1 MMEELERSHIDRN
14 SPIWGGIDCNYFDLT
29 IEVQSYW
36 IMYFK
41 KELNLKS
48 EGGTISPIGIEGKD
62 VKVEGV
68 GTIKEYTQEETEEHN
83 RIMSEFE
90 DGYTVYTE
98 LKSQEYFRELWR
110 DVSKVGFERED
121 RDHCIETCKTLIRE
135 EVDWWKE
142 RADLKELGGIKLP
155 SLVECFSWYVIWR
168 QCKYE
173 ELVAHPLYIYASNK
187 QKTLKENL
195 PQNAPRKSI
204 KLKLNNIQLE
214 DFYQG
219 LKDLRVFATKHK
231 DGEFKE
237 ALNGSEHSSIL
248 EPMKF
253 KDDKVLSLIIKELR
267 DNLLI
272 DGNPQ
277 YPKWQLFFGIN
288 QGRARR
294 LVSDYGKLAKL
305 GAEAKTHR
313 SLPEEYSQI
322 KNLIKSLVG

>member
-1 MMEELERSHIDRN
+1 MRKQIEWSNIDRN
-14 SPIWGGIDCNYFDLT
+14 SPIWGGSGCDFYPLT

-62 VKVEGV
+62 LEVEG
-68 GTIKEYTQEETEEHN
+68 GGIIKEYNKEEVEEHK

-90 DGYTVYTE
+90 GKYTSHTE
-98 LKSQEYFRELWR
+98 HKTQEYFRELWR

-121 RDHCIETCKTLIRE
+121 RDHCIDTCKTLIRE

-142 RADLKELGGIKLP
+142 RADLKEYGGFKLP
-155 SLVECFSWYVIWR
+155 SLVEYFSWYVIWR

-173 ELVAHPLYIYASNK
+173 ELVTHPLHNYSSNK

-195 PQNAPRKSI
+195 PQNAPRKAI

-214 DFYQG
+214 NFYNG
-219 LKDLRVFATKHK
+219 LKHLKVFATKHK
-231 DGEFKE
+231 DGEFIR
-237 ALNGSEHSSIL
+237 ALNGSEHSSIV

-253 KDDKVLSLIIKELR
+253 KDDKVLSVIIMVLR

-272 DGNPQ
+272 DGGNPQ

-294 LVSDYGKLAKL
+294 LVSDYGKLAIDSLK
-305 GAEAKTHR
+305 AKTHR
-313 SLPEEYSQI
+313 TLPVEYDQI
-322 KNLIKSLVG
+322 KNLIESL

>member
-1 MMEELERSHIDRN
+1 MMGELERSHIDRN
-14 SPIWGGIDCNYFDLT
+14 SPIWGGSDCDYYDLSL
-29 IEVQSYW
+29 EVESYW
-36 IMYFK
+36 IGFFK
-41 KELNLKS
+41 NELNLIT
-48 EGGTISPIGIEGKD
+48 EDGLIRPIGIEGKKLQ
-62 VKVEGV
+62 VKRK
-68 GTIKEYTQEETEEHN
+68 GTIFEYSKEEIVEHK

-90 DGYTVYTE
+90 DGYTVSTE
-98 LKSQEYFRELWR
+98 LKTQEYFRELWR